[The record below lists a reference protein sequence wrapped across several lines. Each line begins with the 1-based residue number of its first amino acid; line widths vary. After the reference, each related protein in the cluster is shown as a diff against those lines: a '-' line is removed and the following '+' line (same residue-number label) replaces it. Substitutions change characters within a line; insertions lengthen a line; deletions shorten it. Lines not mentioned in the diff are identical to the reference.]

1 VRFAATVLCWLV
13 ATVALAVAIPAG
25 WAQRTLVDADGYAA
39 LASWTAHDPALQNA
53 MASLLTT
60 KAIEIGRDNRYQV
73 DEDAVH
79 DVATAYTASSSFP
92 GQFADVNRIAHQW
105 LFTDAA
111 KQNGEGWDIDL
122 APMLSNTSFEQ
133 VLSKYRVAVPSRVTV
148 PVTADTTQTLR
159 PGQLRS
165 LATWGWWVSF
175 GVTMLAGVAAL
186 LTVAFAKV
194 RGKAIAAL
202 GVSALLCGGLGWAAI
217 EIGRRHID
225 DGLNRTNGDV
235 RTITDVMVI
244 HGEGSLHH
252 WLNLTLM
259 AGGAGVVLGVLITMF
274 GAWRGR
280 S

>member
-1 VRFAATVLCWLV
+1 MRLVAAVLCWLV

-39 LASWTAHDPALQNA
+39 LASWAAHDPALQNA

-60 KAIEIGRDNRYQV
+60 KAIEIGRDNRYHV

-105 LFTDAA
+105 PFTDAA
-111 KQNGEGWDIDL
+111 KQNGESWDIDL

-159 PGQLRS
+159 PGQLRPM
-165 LATWGWWVSF
+165 ATWGWWISV
-175 GVTMLAGVAAL
+175 GVTILAGVAAL
-186 LTVAFAKV
+186 LTVAVAKV

-225 DGLNRTNGDV
+225 DGLNDTNGNV
-235 RTITDVMVI
+235 RAIADVMVT
-244 HGEGSLHH
+244 HGEASLHH

-259 AGGAGVVLGVLITMF
+259 AGGAVVVLGVLITMF
-274 GAWRGR
+274 GAWRAR